1 MREASLRKGVQGAKP
16 PDGVWGVPKNFI
28 FPRHRRWRVTKSQKT
43 HLEQKGTAMDDQ
55 TYQIALSPDL
65 HITLEEF
72 ATAWN
77 EDDIA
82 RTFAEAHLSQA
93 KGTQFFDPMLVTVLL
108 TVGTGIATNLLSD
121 LIEGVIQRLTDKKN
135 TQSDQS
141 TPTHK
146 HTHIEHIKKPDGSEM
161 LVVDIDKS

>member
-1 MREASLRKGVQGAKP
+1 
-16 PDGVWGVPKNFI
+16 
-28 FPRHRRWRVTKSQKT
+28 
-43 HLEQKGTAMDDQ
+43 MDDQ

-77 EDDIA
+77 EDDVA

-121 LIEGVIQRLTDKKN
+121 LIESVIQRLSDKKN
-135 TQSDQS
+135 TQSGQG

-146 HTHIEHIKKPDGSEM
+146 RTHIEHIKKPDGSEM
-161 LVVDIDKS
+161 LILDIDES

>member
-1 MREASLRKGVQGAKP
+1 
-16 PDGVWGVPKNFI
+16 
-28 FPRHRRWRVTKSQKT
+28 
-43 HLEQKGTAMDDQ
+43 MDDQ

-65 HITLEEF
+65 HISSEEF
-72 ATAWN
+72 ANAWN

-121 LIEGVIQRLTDKKN
+121 LIEGVIQRLSDKKN
-135 TQSDQS
+135 TQSGQG
-141 TPTHK
+141 TPSHK

-161 LVVDIDKS
+161 LVVDIDES

>member
-1 MREASLRKGVQGAKP
+1 
-16 PDGVWGVPKNFI
+16 
-28 FPRHRRWRVTKSQKT
+28 
-43 HLEQKGTAMDDQ
+43 MDDQ

-82 RTFAEAHLSQA
+82 RTFSEAHLSQA

-108 TVGTGIATNLLSD
+108 TVGTGVASDLLSN
-121 LIEGVIQRLTDKKN
+121 LIQGVIERLTDKKS
-135 TQSDQS
+135 TQSSQG
-141 TPTHK
+141 TPSHK

-161 LVVDIDKS
+161 LVVDIDES

>member
-1 MREASLRKGVQGAKP
+1 
-16 PDGVWGVPKNFI
+16 
-28 FPRHRRWRVTKSQKT
+28 
-43 HLEQKGTAMDDQ
+43 MDDQ

-72 ATAWN
+72 ASAWN

-108 TVGTGIATNLLSD
+108 TVGTGVATNLLTD
-121 LIEGVIQRLTDKKN
+121 LIEGIIQRLSDKKN
-135 TQSDQS
+135 TRNGQG

-161 LVVDIDKS
+161 LVVDIDES

>member
-1 MREASLRKGVQGAKP
+1 
-16 PDGVWGVPKNFI
+16 
-28 FPRHRRWRVTKSQKT
+28 
-43 HLEQKGTAMDDQ
+43 MDDQ

-65 HITLEEF
+65 HISLEEF

-82 RTFAEAHLSQA
+82 QTFAEAHLSQA

-108 TVGTGIATNLLSD
+108 TVGTGVATNLLSD

-135 TQSDQS
+135 TQSNQG
-141 TPTHK
+141 TPSHK
-146 HTHIEHIKKPDGSEM
+146 HTHIEHIKKPDGTEK
-161 LVVDIDKS
+161 LVIDIDES